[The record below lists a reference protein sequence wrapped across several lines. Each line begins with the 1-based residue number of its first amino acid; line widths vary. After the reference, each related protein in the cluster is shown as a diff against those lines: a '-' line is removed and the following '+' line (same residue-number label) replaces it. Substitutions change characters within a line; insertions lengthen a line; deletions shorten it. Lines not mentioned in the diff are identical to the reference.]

1 MKKTATTGGVIGS
14 IFSLLAQ
21 LFAVTD
27 DSYTFGNFG
36 LLGMASGIVAIIAA
50 SIMKKR
56 PVLASILLIVTSITG
71 FYGLSV
77 LYVIPGILT
86 VGSGVY
92 LLLKRKQAI

>member
-1 MKKTATTGGVIGS
+1 MKKTATTGGVIGI

-27 DSYTFGNFG
+27 DSYTFGNFS